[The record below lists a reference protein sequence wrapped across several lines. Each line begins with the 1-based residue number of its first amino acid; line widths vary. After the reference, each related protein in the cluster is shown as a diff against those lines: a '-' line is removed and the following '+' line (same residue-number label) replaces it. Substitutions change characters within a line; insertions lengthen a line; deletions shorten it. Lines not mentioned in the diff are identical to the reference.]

1 MPVSLHELVMVV
13 VIASLGALALV
24 VLARALLFR
33 RLQSRHPVL
42 WQDLGNPRLMVDP
55 TREKWRKVHE
65 FLRDSARHPRNDR
78 TLAALLV
85 IIQLLNVFVVL
96 SLLLLFPVVLA
107 DVLVQ
112 RLDPPAA
119 ERLARV
125 CWLLLFVAGFTTV
138 VATALLF
145 RHLREGH
152 QGKWRE
158 LGEPSFFSQRRF
170 RIFRYLWFG
179 EHRAVGDRKL
189 NLLVLLIRGLTLL
202 GVFSFVLAVSVNKMI
217 GIAPSLW

>member
-1 MPVSLHELVMVV
+1 MSLHELVLGV
-13 VIASLGALALV
+13 VIASLGACTLV
-24 VLARALLFR
+24 VLAWALLFR
-33 RLQSRHPVL
+33 RLRIRHPVL
-42 WQDLGNPRLMVDP
+42 WQDLGYPRLMVDP

-112 RLDPPAA
+112 RLDAPAA
-119 ERLARV
+119 ERLARA
-125 CWLLLFVAGFTTV
+125 CWQLLFVAGFT
-138 VATALLF
+138 AAASTAFLF
-145 RHLREGH
+145 RHLRDCRQE
-152 QGKWRE
+152 KWRE
-158 LGEPSFFSQRRF
+158 LGGPSFFSQRRF

-179 EHRAVGDRKL
+179 EHRTAGDGKL
-189 NLLVLLIRGLTLL
+189 NLLVLSVRGL
-202 GVFSFVLAVSVNKMI
+202 
-217 GIAPSLW
+217 